1 MSKTKNTPEFL
12 KMMEEQEL
20 SASFH
25 YEETEGEYNS
35 LREDLAKMQAI
46 EKARIAFDIAAEAL
60 EIALDNYA
68 KELTN
73 LKNLLN
79 EEE

>member
-1 MSKTKNTPEFL
+1 MSRTKNTPEFL
-12 KMMEEQEL
+12 KMMEEQQL

-25 YEETEGEYNS
+25 YEETEAEYNS
-35 LREDLAKMQAI
+35 LREDLAKMQAV

-68 KELTN
+68 KELTI

>member
-1 MSKTKNTPEFL
+1 MSRTKNTPEFL
-12 KMMEEQEL
+12 KMMEEQQL

-25 YEETEGEYNS
+25 YEETEAEYNS

-68 KELTN
+68 AA
-73 LKNLLN
+73 LN
-79 EEE
+79 DIKKLYDAE

>member
-25 YEETEGEYNS
+25 YEETEAEYNS
-35 LREDLAKMQAI
+35 LREDLAKMQAM

-68 KELTN
+68 TA
-73 LKNLLN
+73 LN
-79 EEE
+79 DIKKLYDAE

>member
-12 KMMEEQEL
+12 KMMEEQQL

-25 YEETEGEYNS
+25 YEETEAEYNS
-35 LREDLAKMQAI
+35 LREDLAKIQAI
-46 EKARIAFDIAAEAL
+46 EKARIAVDIAAEAL

-68 KELTN
+68 AA
-73 LKNLLN
+73 LN
-79 EEE
+79 DIKKLYDAE